1 MTIYAYQ
8 NTKNH
13 DNRAVYVCLSMVILT
28 AHDFWLHLIYAHAP
42 AHTQAHMHMHTHTQ
56 HTHTHTHTQQQQQ
69 EQQQQQHTHNN
80 TQHLHTH
87 TQTHT
92 QQQQQQQHTHTTTH
106 THNNTHTQHTHSWC
120 SVFKR
125 STLLTHPHYVTCF
138 FFSIFPCCRTP
149 LRAMKKMHSRIR
161 KDLDKAIE
169 TSFQSGS
176 YSSYAEPKT
185 TDDKQRD
192 VCETFNSV

>member
-1 MTIYAYQ
+1 MHIKTLKIM
-8 NTKNH
+8 NS
-13 DNRAVYVCLSMVILT
+13 VLCVCLSMVILT
-28 AHDFWLHLIYAHAP
+28 THDFWLHLIYAHAP
-42 AHTQAHMHMHTHTQ
+42 AHTQAHMHMHTHTHTQ
-56 HTHTHTHTQQQQQ
+56 HTHTHTTTTTTTHPQQHTTPAHTQTHTHTTTTTTTTTTHTHTHTHTQQQR
-69 EQQQQQHTHNN
+69 HTHNTHIHDVLFSN
-80 TQHLHTH
+80 VPHFLHTH
-87 TQTHT
+87 TMWH
-92 QQQQQQQHTHTTTH
+92 
-106 THNNTHTQHTHSWC
+106 
-120 SVFKR
+120 V
-125 STLLTHPHYVTCF
+125 

-149 LRAMKKMHSRIR
+149 LRAVKKMHSRIR